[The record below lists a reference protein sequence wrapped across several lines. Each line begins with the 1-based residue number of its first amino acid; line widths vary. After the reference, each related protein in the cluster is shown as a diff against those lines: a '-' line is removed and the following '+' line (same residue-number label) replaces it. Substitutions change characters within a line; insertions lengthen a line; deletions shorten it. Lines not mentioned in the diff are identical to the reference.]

1 MLQRLL
7 LLLPFLLILGCQNPR
22 LDPDKAIFLRE
33 KAPSAPKTGSKKE
46 NDLDLIRKRGVLR
59 VGIKKHAP
67 PFSQKGKDGN
77 YEGFDVE
84 MAKAIASYLEVT
96 LNLIPLDSKDRIPFL
111 NNNKVDLVIATMTIT
126 RSREESVDFSI
137 PYFQDGQALLGLK
150 SSELNGYRGLKNK
163 KVAVVD
169 GTTSQSNMPQIQPN
183 CEIVPFNSPQQ
194 ALNALLENK
203 VEAFTSDAMML
214 IGLSIGHPKGEELEI
229 KGDKFTVEPYGIAMR
244 QNQSKLR
251 DLVNESIMDLWKSG
265 SWKRQFE
272 MWFGENTPYHSKN
285 YFSVDVLE

>member
-7 LLLPFLLILGCQNPR
+7 LLLPFFLILGCQNPR
-22 LDPDKAIFLRE
+22 LDPDKTIFLRPLTPIDSDAGY
-33 KAPSAPKTGSKKE
+33 KAE
-46 NDLDLIRKRGVLR
+46 NDLDLIRKRGLVR

-67 PFSQKGKDGN
+67 PFSFKGADDE

-84 MAKAIASYLEVT
+84 MAKAIASYLEVS
-96 LNLIPLDSKDRIPFL
+96 LKLIPLDSKDRIPFL
-111 NNNKVDLVIATMTIT
+111 NKNKVDLVIATMTIT
-126 RSREESVDFSI
+126 RSRESSVDFSI

-150 SSELNGYRGLKNK
+150 SSGIEGYRGLKNK
-163 KVAVVD
+163 KVAVIH

-183 CEIVPFNSPQQ
+183 CELVAFNTPQQ

-203 VEAFTSDAMML
+203 VEVFTSDAMML
-214 IGLSIGHPKGEELEI
+214 IGLSIDHAKGDQLEI
-229 KGDKFTVEPYGIAMR
+229 KGDKFTVEPYGVAMR

-265 SWKRQFE
+265 SWKRQYE

-285 YFSVDVLE
+285 YFTVDVIE

>member
-7 LLLPFLLILGCQNPR
+7 LLLPFFLILGCQNPR
-22 LDPDKAIFLRE
+22 LDPDKTIFLRPVSKPKYIS
-33 KAPSAPKTGSKKE
+33 KAD
-46 NDLDLIRKRGVLR
+46 NDLELIRKRGLVR

-67 PFSQKGKDGN
+67 PFSLKGKDGQ

-84 MAKAIASYLEVT
+84 IAKAIASYLEVT
-96 LNLIPLDSKDRIPFL
+96 LKLVPLDSKDRIPFL
-111 NNNKVDLVIATMTIT
+111 NNNKVDLVIATMTVT

-150 SSELNGYRGLKNK
+150 SSDIDGYRGLKNK

-169 GTTSQSNMPQIQPN
+169 GTTSQSNMPQVQPN
-183 CEIVPFNSPQQ
+183 CQLVPFKTPQQ
-194 ALNALLENK
+194 ALKALLNK
-203 VEAFTSDAMML
+203 DVEAFTSDAMML
-214 IGLSIGHPKGEELEI
+214 IGLSIDQKNGDQLEI

-251 DLVNESIMDLWKSG
+251 DLVNEGIMDLWKSG

-272 MWFGENTPYHSKN
+272 MWFGEDTPYHSKN
-285 YFSVDVLE
+285 YFTVDVIE